1 MASGLLQALVPLFF
15 VLALGFAAGRHH
27 SFDQAQASGLNTLLV
42 NFALPA
48 MLFASTVVIS
58 RSQLLVE
65 GKTVLVFLI
74 TYVGLFLLVVAAY
87 RWMTRRTLPEAS
99 IAGLL
104 TASSAA
110 PFFGPTVMTPLYGA
124 QSGLLI
130 ALAALVINVA
140 QVPLAI
146 ILLNSPSNSGQQDGA
161 SRATF
166 WSSLKHPVVIAPAL
180 ALVLVLTGVT
190 LPRFLQSAASLM
202 GSATA
207 GVAVFA
213 SGLTMAAHK
222 LTISRE
228 VLLNTFGKLLLL
240 PALVMVLGFAF
251 RIRGAVRAPSVLV
264 SAISSGLIGL
274 ILASRYKIYVEEA
287 ASTVLLSAAGM
298 AVALPLW
305 VLLLPKK

>member
-1 MASGLLQALVPLFF
+1 MASGLLQALVPFLF

-27 SFDQAQASGLNTLLV
+27 SFTEGQATGFNTLLV

-48 MLFASTVVIS
+48 MLFASTVAIS

-74 TYVGLFLLVVAAY
+74 TYAGLFLLVVAAY

-104 TASSAA
+104 FASSAA
-110 PFFGPTVMTPLYGA
+110 PYFGPTVMIPLYGA

-146 ILLNSPSNSGQQDGA
+146 LLLNSPSNSGQQDGA
-161 SRATF
+161 SRATC
-166 WSSLKHPVVIAPAL
+166 WSSLKHPVVIAPSL

-190 LPRFLQSAASLM
+190 LPGFC
-202 GSATA
+202 
-207 GVAVFA
+207 
-213 SGLTMAAHK
+213 
-222 LTISRE
+222 
-228 VLLNTFGKLLLL
+228 NPL
-240 PALVMVLGFAF
+240 P
-251 RIRGAVRAPSVLV
+251 P
-264 SAISSGLIGL
+264 
-274 ILASRYKIYVEEA
+274 
-287 ASTVLLSAAGM
+287 
-298 AVALPLW
+298 
-305 VLLLPKK
+305 